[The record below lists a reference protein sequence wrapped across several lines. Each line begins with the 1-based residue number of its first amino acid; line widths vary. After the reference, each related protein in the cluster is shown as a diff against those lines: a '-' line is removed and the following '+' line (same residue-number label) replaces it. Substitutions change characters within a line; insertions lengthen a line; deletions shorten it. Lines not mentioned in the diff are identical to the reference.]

1 MVLLTAVGLR
11 KTFRLI
17 IQYPGII
24 FIAIFSFWTVGPVRK
39 PESKICCQLFKQE
52 KLGISSKHTWINFS
66 LSLGCSVA
74 TSVLLFFDQNVDKQ
88 NFILGW
94 SVLVPMIMIL
104 LITLVSLLHG
114 DSLNNFWCCCF
125 QRQYY
130 WCLCCKNCVATK
142 YSVLNLATMEED
154 TEMQEIMNKTPNFEE
169 QENGSHSRKH
179 CINFSQLFMILLIL
193 LLVCYA
199 PIYCLITYTGDNS
212 ENLVCAKMCQE
223 AKNTLKCV
231 KMCEAEMQ
239 AEMHI
244 GRYRP
249 KNQTLLSNITQI
261 FENENS

>member
-1 MVLLTAVGLR
+1 MVLLTAIGLR

-39 PESKICCQLFKQE
+39 SESKICCQLFKQE

-125 QRQYY
+125 QQQYH
-130 WCLCCKNCVATK
+130 WCVCCKNCVATK

-179 CINFSQLFMILLIL
+179 CINFSQLFHIKVRSFSGNPLQVLRDFLNDSSLISQITKKMHL
-193 LLVCYA
+193 CNTFFQGFDP
-199 PIYCLITYTGDNS
+199 PIIATHYFCRHSSSCALTFGYTG
-212 ENLVCAKMCQE
+212 EYY
-223 AKNTLKCV
+223 
-231 KMCEAEMQ
+231 
-239 AEMHI
+239 
-244 GRYRP
+244 GRHYTETIQ
-249 KNQTLLSNITQI
+249 K
-261 FENENS
+261 